1 MTTQLDTNNDSS
13 LSRNLGKAKDRKEVN
28 VYIENKYEPIID
40 TLKELSLI
48 SFSHAK
54 NKITHQFYI
63 PSYFND
69 YVKVFVCASA
79 QGSVVGILSIDID
92 DAGPKYKGSCMI
104 RNRRSSFVNLKAMHS
119 IYSMALFELLY
130 GKCPFKFN
138 YFECRVHTQ

>member
-1 MTTQLDTNNDSS
+1 MTTQLDTNNDQQP
-13 LSRNLGKAKDRKEVN
+13 LSVILGKAKDRKEVN

-92 DAGPKYKGSCMI
+92 DAGPKYKGILYDQEPAKFI
-104 RNRRSSFVNLKAMHS
+104 RELEGDAFNL
-119 IYSMALFELLY
+119 
-130 GKCPFKFN
+130 FN
-138 YFECRVHTQ
+138 GLVRIIIRQVPVQV

>member
-1 MTTQLDTNNDSS
+1 MTTQLDTNNDQQP
-13 LSRNLGKAKDRKEVN
+13 LSVILGKAKDRKEVN

-92 DAGPKYKGSCMI
+92 DAGPKYKGILYDQEPAKFI
-104 RNRRSSFVNLKAMHS
+104 RELGDAFNL
-119 IYSMALFELLY
+119 
-130 GKCPFKFN
+130 FN
-138 YFECRVHTQ
+138 GLVRIIIRQVPVQV